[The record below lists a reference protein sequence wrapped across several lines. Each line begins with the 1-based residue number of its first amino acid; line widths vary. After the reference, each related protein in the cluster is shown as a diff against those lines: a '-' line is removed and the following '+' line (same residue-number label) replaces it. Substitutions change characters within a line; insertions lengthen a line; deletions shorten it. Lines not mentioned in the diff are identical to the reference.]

1 MSEFNIKVIG
11 EPTIFGNLEYLESH
25 RFINGLPFPNSYKKF
40 VRKYGYGLLLG
51 QFHIYIPMNNYG
63 DSWNVKSDAIRET
76 YYNDLVNND
85 IWFELKP
92 DASIEIVKNLVPFGS
107 SDNGY
112 YLFWDIESFFEG
124 EYDIYITDFRGT
136 GFRKVGKNLQDVIRE
151 FVTNIDF
158 LPFLKKSL
166 PNIFQCYNHLK

>member
-1 MSEFNIKVIG
+1 MSELKINVIG

-40 VRKYGYGLLLG
+40 VREYGYGLLLG
-51 QFHIYIPMNNYG
+51 QFHIYIPMDSYG
-63 DSWNVKSDAIRET
+63 DSWNVKSNSIKAT
-76 YYNDLVNND
+76 YYTDLVNND

-92 DASIEIVKNLVPFGS
+92 DASIEIAKNLVPFGS

-112 YLFWDIESFFEG
+112 YVFWDIESFLEG

-136 GFRKVGKNLQDVIRE
+136 GFRKIGKTLEEVIRK

-158 LPFLKKSL
+158 LPFLTARS
-166 PNIFQCYNHLK
+166 PNIFQCYTSLK